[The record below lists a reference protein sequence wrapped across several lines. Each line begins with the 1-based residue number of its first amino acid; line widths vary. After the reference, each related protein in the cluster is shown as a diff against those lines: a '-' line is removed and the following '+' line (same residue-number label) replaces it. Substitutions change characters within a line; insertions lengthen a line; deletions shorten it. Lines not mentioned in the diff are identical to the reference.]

1 VLAESFNFLMNFGAR
16 GVGGATSTGFTS
28 IFGGG
33 CGGLGSS
40 VLIMVDGLML
50 GGGAGAGAGVV
61 ITGLSGSIVRGGAKS
76 DDGIGAGS
84 LDGITALLGVLDS
97 LNIFDAI

>member
-1 VLAESFNFLMNFGAR
+1 MAVPISDEAASAIVLAESFNFLMNFGAR

-40 VLIMVDGLML
+40 VLIMADGLML
-50 GGGAGAGAGVV
+50 GGGA
-61 ITGLSGSIVRGGAKS
+61 GAKS

-97 LNIFDAI
+97 LNIFEAI